1 MSDLGGVCHGVFLF
15 VFLALGDRRE
25 PPANSAA
32 GGSGILACL
41 CFQSLVKIIDEGQ
54 GFAATVHWL

>member
-1 MSDLGGVCHGVFLF
+1 MGFFSSFF
-15 VFLALGDRRE
+15 MALGDRRE

-32 GGSGILACL
+32 GGSGNLACL
-41 CFQSLVKIIDEGQ
+41 YFQSLVKIIDEGQ